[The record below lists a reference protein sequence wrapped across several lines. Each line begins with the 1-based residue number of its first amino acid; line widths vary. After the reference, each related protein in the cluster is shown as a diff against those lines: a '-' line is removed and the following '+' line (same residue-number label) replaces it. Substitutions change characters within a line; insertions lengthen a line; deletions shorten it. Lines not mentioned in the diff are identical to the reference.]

1 MSRGGKD
8 KLRNDPERRCIVSG
22 EAQPKR
28 GLIRFAVS
36 PDALLVAD
44 ILEKLPGKG
53 IWVSAE
59 RDALNE
65 AVAKDHFSRAARQKV
80 TIPDGMV
87 DEIER
92 QLAKRMIDGVS
103 MARKAGRAVAG
114 FEKVKEWLGKEDA
127 RILLQASDGSE
138 RGKSKLHPPGG
149 KGSFFDVLT
158 ASELGLSFGRER
170 VIHAALGFGGL
181 TERIREDAI
190 RLSGVRKLNG
200 GPATEEVK

>member
-8 KLRNDPERRCIVSG
+8 KMRNDPERRCIVSG
-22 EAQPKR
+22 EAQPRR

-59 RDALNE
+59 RDALDE
-65 AVAKDHFSRAARQKV
+65 AVTKDHFSRAARQKV

-92 QLAKRMIDGVS
+92 QLAKRVIEGVS